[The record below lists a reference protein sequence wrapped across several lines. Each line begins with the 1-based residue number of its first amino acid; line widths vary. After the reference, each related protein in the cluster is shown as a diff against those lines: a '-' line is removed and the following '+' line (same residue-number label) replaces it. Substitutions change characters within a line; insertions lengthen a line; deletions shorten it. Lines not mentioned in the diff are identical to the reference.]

1 MWGKI
6 LSVAAPKQT
15 FKEGI
20 SNDKESVLDYCV
32 GSSTS
37 GRESE
42 ENAEE
47 VWLSLVDM
55 YDVTPMFMEKVP
67 QPDIWNLVSILSCK

>member
-1 MWGKI
+1 M
-6 LSVAAPKQT
+6 SVAAPKQN
-15 FKEGI
+15 FKGRI

-32 GSSTS
+32 GCSTS

-42 ENAEE
+42 ANVEE

-55 YDVTPMFMEKVP
+55 YYVTPMFMERVL